1 VTGPQYGFGKA
12 AFFFQKTKNLTEL
25 GAQVGFYCKDKK
37 KIIKINSKLK
47 NKKIKKTIPSN

>member
-1 VTGPQYGFGKA
+1 MVLAKLP
-12 AFFFQKTKNLTEL
+12 FFLKKKKTLTEL

>member
-12 AFFFQKTKNLTEL
+12 AFFFLKKKTLTEL

-37 KIIKINSKLK
+37 KIIKINSKL
-47 NKKIKKTIPSN
+47 NN